1 MQELGNYDKKIITAT
16 IALIILVF
24 ALSFITPVISKK
36 PDKVTKPS
44 NAEAIDGGA
53 GIEIFWDSK
62 CTNRVSSIDWGSL
75 EPGTDKTVTLFIKNK
90 GKNQVTLS
98 YHVSNWKTNEIANYL
113 NIIWD
118 YNGQRIGFKE
128 VFQVRFTLYASENA
142 ATTENFSFDITIVG
156 T

>member
-1 MQELGNYDKKIITAT
+1 MRELGSYDKKIITAT
-16 IALIILVF
+16 IVLIILVF
-24 ALSFITPVISKK
+24 AVSFITPVISKK
-36 PDKVTKPS
+36 PDRITKSS
-44 NAEAIDGGA
+44 NDEVGGGA
-53 GIEIFWDSK
+53 GIEIFWDNK

-90 GKNQVTLS
+90 GKNQVTLT
-98 YHVSNWKTNEIANYL
+98 YHVSNWKTNELGNYL
-113 NIIWD
+113 NVAWD

-142 ATTENFSFDITIVG
+142 ETTENFSFDITIVG